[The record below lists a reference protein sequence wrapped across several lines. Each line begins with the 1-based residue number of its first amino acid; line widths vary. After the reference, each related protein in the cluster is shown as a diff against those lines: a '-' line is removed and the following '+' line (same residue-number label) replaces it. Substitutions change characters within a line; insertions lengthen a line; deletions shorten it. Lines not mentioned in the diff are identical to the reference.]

1 MWILRLN
8 MTDRSYQLEAVPER
22 YKNLGGR
29 GLTSTILYDE
39 VDPTCHPLGPH
50 NKVIFAPGII
60 TGTSA
65 PTSARVSVGGKS
77 PLTGGIKEANAGT
90 GWAPALARMR
100 IKAIVVEGEP
110 QEAGKY
116 WMVTLRWGG
125 DAPQVE
131 FLPADEYVGRD
142 LYEVFP
148 EVYARFGDKVHVA
161 GIGLAG
167 EFKYSNS
174 GIVFNDMKNR
184 PSRYAGRGGLGAVMG
199 SKGLKFIVVDPAGAP
214 GVAIANPELFKE
226 GSQKMREALMT
237 HAITKPK
244 GGLNTYGTAILVNI
258 LNEAGGL
265 PTHNFRE
272 GRFEGAARV
281 AGEAIF
287 ETNKQR
293 TGKEVY
299 NHACSPGCI
308 IQCSNTLYA
317 PDGSEIA
324 SCIEYESD
332 WAFGPDCGIDNLDKI
347 GELVT
352 LCNAYGLDTIETGV
366 TLGVAM
372 DSGLLPF
379 GDVEGAIALLHEM
392 GQGTPLGRLLGSGA
406 ATVGKVYGN
415 PHVPTVKGQAMPAY
429 EPRAVKGIG
438 VTYATTTMGAD
449 HTAGYTIAPEI
460 LSVGGKSDPL
470 AAESAKADLSRA
482 FQSTT
487 ALIDSS
493 GHCLFI
499 AFAIL
504 DIPSGFQGMV
514 DEVNAVLGTSMSSD
528 EAVAMGA
535 EILKRE
541 RAFNEAA
548 GFTRQDD
555 RLPEFMKY
563 EPLPPHNVTNDLPDS
578 VFDSVFGQL

>member
-131 FLPADEYVGRD
+131 FLPADEYVGRN

-148 EVYARFGDKVHVA
+148 EVYARFGDKVHIA

>member
-131 FLPADEYVGRD
+131 FLPADEYVGRN

-317 PDGSEIA
+317 PDR
-324 SCIEYESD
+324 
-332 WAFGPDCGIDNLDKI
+332 K
-347 GELVT
+347 
-352 LCNAYGLDTIETGV
+352 
-366 TLGVAM
+366 
-372 DSGLLPF
+372 
-379 GDVEGAIALLHEM
+379 
-392 GQGTPLGRLLGSGA
+392 
-406 ATVGKVYGN
+406 
-415 PHVPTVKGQAMPAY
+415 
-429 EPRAVKGIG
+429 
-438 VTYATTTMGAD
+438 
-449 HTAGYTIAPEI
+449 
-460 LSVGGKSDPL
+460 SV
-470 AAESAKADLSRA
+470 
-482 FQSTT
+482 
-487 ALIDSS
+487 
-493 GHCLFI
+493 
-499 AFAIL
+499 
-504 DIPSGFQGMV
+504 V
-514 DEVNAVLGTSMSSD
+514 
-528 EAVAMGA
+528 
-535 EILKRE
+535 
-541 RAFNEAA
+541 
-548 GFTRQDD
+548 
-555 RLPEFMKY
+555 
-563 EPLPPHNVTNDLPDS
+563 
-578 VFDSVFGQL
+578 

>member
-8 MTDRSYQLEAVPER
+8 MTDRSYKLEAVPER

-39 VDPTCHPLGPH
+39 VDPMCHPLGPH

-110 QEAGKY
+110 REAGKY

-131 FLPADEYVGRD
+131 FMPADEYVGRN

-167 EFKYSNS
+167 EFKYPNS
-174 GIVFNDMKNR
+174 GIVFNDMKSR

-214 GVAIANPELFKE
+214 GVEIANPELFKE

-265 PTHNFRE
+265 PTHNFRR
-272 GRFEGAARV
+272 GRFEGAAKV
-281 AGEAIF
+281 AGEAVF
-287 ETNKQR
+287 ETNRQR

-406 ATVGKVYGN
+406 TTVGKVYGN

-470 AAESAKADLSRA
+470 VAESAKADLSRA

-548 GFTRQDD
+548 GFTHQDD

>member
-39 VDPTCHPLGPH
+39 VDPMCHPLGPH

-131 FLPADEYVGRD
+131 FLPADEYVGRN

-470 AAESAKADLSRA
+470 VAESAKADLSRA

>member
-131 FLPADEYVGRD
+131 FMPADEYVGRN

-148 EVYARFGDKVHVA
+148 EVYARFGDKVHIA

-167 EFKYSNS
+167 EFKYPNS

-199 SKGLKFIVVDPAGAP
+199 SKGLKFIVVDSAGAP

-470 AAESAKADLSRA
+470 VAESAKADLSRA